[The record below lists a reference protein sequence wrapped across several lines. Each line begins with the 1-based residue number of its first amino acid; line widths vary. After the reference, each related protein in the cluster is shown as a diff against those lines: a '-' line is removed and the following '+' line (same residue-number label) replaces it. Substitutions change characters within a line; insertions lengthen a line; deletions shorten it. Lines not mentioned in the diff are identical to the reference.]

1 LNTNPIAMLHF
12 NRNQN
17 KHDRRL
23 CKGGAGGGGGKG
35 GATAPVFSK
44 AETKAIGT
52 LRSLA
57 TKAANPANKFS
68 PDKLNASIQ
77 KAVGKIT
84 TDKARQKQL
93 IAASK
98 RAK

>member
-1 LNTNPIAMLHF
+1 MLHLI
-12 NRNQN
+12 RSDH

-23 CKGGAGGGGGKG
+23 CKGGAGGGGKG

-57 TKAANPANKFS
+57 TKAANPNNKFS
-68 PDKLNASIQ
+68 PAKLDASIA

-84 TDKARQKQL
+84 TDKTRQQQL
-93 IAASK
+93 IDASK